1 MPVPGEYDNPP
12 SYLYPPRPSGMPA
25 PGTYTTQSGSPSTP
39 SQRIATVQG
48 TDTDAALSRL
58 SAVEVGLLDDRFAQF
73 FAGDGGGP
81 APRRLPIINRGTYTR
96 TKALDKMIE
105 AVMAADGASPRQ
117 IVSLGAGTDT
127 RALRVLTRRKKKE
140 RHLETGD
147 VPSFTNV
154 IYHEIDFP
162 RISERKRAIVQAV
175 PEIQALLAGPV
186 TQHSPMTWSVDL
198 GDGNVLYSHGH
209 DLRELKEASDVVL
222 HGYQSSLPTLIVSEC
237 CLCYLQPD
245 EAVSVLRYFTK
256 AAFGSALDSQ
266 PSQRDPVVSATP
278 SVGVV
283 LYEPIHPNDSFGRTM
298 VSNLAARGIEM
309 PTLAACP
316 DGPSQDARLTKQVG
330 LHDRADHRTIAQI
343 WDAWVPE
350 AEKARVN
357 AMEGLDEVEEW
368 KLLASHYVVAWG
380 YRGGFF
386 KSVWNQLEA
395 APEPMED

>member
-1 MPVPGEYDNPP
+1 M
-12 SYLYPPRPSGMPA
+12 
-25 PGTYTTQSGSPSTP
+25 
-39 SQRIATVQG
+39 ATN
-48 TDTDAALSRL
+48 S
-58 SAVEVGLLDDRFAQF
+58 
-73 FAGDGGGP
+73 
-81 APRRLPIINRGTYTR
+81 
-96 TKALDKMIE
+96 
-105 AVMAADGASPRQ
+105 ASPRQ

-127 RALRVLTRRKKKE
+127 RALRMLTRPKQKGRNA
-140 RHLETGD
+140 ETGGD
-147 VPSFTNV
+147 SLPSFKNIV
-154 IYHEIDFP
+154 YHEIDFP

-175 PEIQALLAGPV
+175 PAIQALLEGPV
-186 TQHSPMTWSVDL
+186 TQHAPTSWSVSL

-222 HGYQSSLPTLIVSEC
+222 PGYQSHLPTLLVSEC

-245 EAVSVLRYFTK
+245 EAVSVLRYFTR
-256 AAFGSALDSQ
+256 AAFGSELDSQ
-266 PSQRDPVVSATP
+266 PLQLDPVFPVSTAP

-316 DGPSQDARLTKQVG
+316 DGRSQDARLRRQVG
-330 LHDRADHRTIAQI
+330 LHDKADHRTIEQI
-343 WDAWVPE
+343 WDTWVPE
-350 AEKARVN
+350 AEKTRVN
-357 AMEGLDEVEEW
+357 AMEGLDEEEEW

-395 APEPMED
+395 ASDLVED